1 VTSTLWVTN
10 DFPPR
15 AGGIERFVTG
25 LLGFQ
30 DPATV
35 RVLTSRQP
43 GAAACDAELA
53 YPVERI
59 GRRPLLPTPT
69 LRRTVQAAVAASD
82 PDVVVFGA
90 AWPLAALAGAVDRP
104 TLALTHGHEA
114 GLARFGLGRL
124 VRPALAELDALGV
137 ISGYTED
144 ALAPLAGDRTAVHR
158 LPPGVDTDELRPEG
172 DETGVRARFGL
183 RQDQPVALCLSRL
196 VPRKGQDVLI
206 ETWPAVRAEIPGA
219 HLLVA
224 GTGPLEARL
233 RRRAA
238 SLGLAEAVTFTGG
251 VSAAELA
258 SFYRAAD
265 VFAMPAR
272 TRRAGLDV
280 EGLGMVYLEAQAC
293 GVPAIAGRSGGAPEA
308 VVDGQTG
315 RVVDGSDRR
324 AVTAALVELLDDPQR
339 RAAMGRAGRE
349 FVEAHYA
356 WPVVASRF
364 QTAIEGLVNGAE

>member
-1 VTSTLWVTN
+1 
-10 DFPPR
+10 
-15 AGGIERFVTG
+15 
-25 LLGFQ
+25 
-30 DPATV
+30 
-35 RVLTSRQP
+35 
-43 GAAACDAELA
+43 
-53 YPVERI
+53 
-59 GRRPLLPTPT
+59 
-69 LRRTVQAAVAASD
+69 
-82 PDVVVFGA
+82 
-90 AWPLAALAGAVDRP
+90 
-104 TLALTHGHEA
+104 
-114 GLARFGLGRL
+114 
-124 VRPALAELDALGV
+124 
-137 ISGYTED
+137 
-144 ALAPLAGDRTAVHR
+144 
-158 LPPGVDTDELRPEG
+158 
-172 DETGVRARFGL
+172 
-183 RQDQPVALCLSRL
+183 
-196 VPRKGQDVLI
+196 
-206 ETWPAVRAEIPGA
+206 
-219 HLLVA
+219 
-224 GTGPLEARL
+224 
-233 RRRAA
+233 
-238 SLGLAEAVTFTGG
+238 VTFTGG

-364 QTAIEGLVNGAE
+364 QTAIEGLVNGAG